1 MPEDITI
8 DDNAREDI
16 RLMLRVKMSDARAM
30 EQLINKHK
38 QSVYATVARMLNNH
52 PDCEDIAQEV
62 FIRVWQHA
70 DSYNPEAKFTTWMY
84 TILRNLIFNEM
95 RRLKRKPTT
104 SINAI
109 EEEVGDTFPAPAEE
123 VPDLQMQ
130 QEELSQVVDQAI
142 ADLPENARLAIQ
154 LRRFENL
161 PYEEIATILDSSV
174 PAVKSI
180 LFRARNTLKEALA
193 KYMDN

>member
-16 RLMLRVKMSDARAM
+16 QLMLRVKMSDARAM

-130 QEELSQVVDQAI
+130 QEELSQVVDRAI

-161 PYEEIATILDSSV
+161 PYEEIAAILDSSV